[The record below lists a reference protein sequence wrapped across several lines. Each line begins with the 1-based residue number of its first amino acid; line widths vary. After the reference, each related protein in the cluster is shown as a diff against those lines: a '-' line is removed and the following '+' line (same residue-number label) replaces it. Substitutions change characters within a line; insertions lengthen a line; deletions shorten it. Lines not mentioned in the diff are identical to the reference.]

1 MDPTAA
7 NLQGLVGKNFKM
19 DPTLAPRGKVPI
31 LQSSGCTL
39 DASGDTVTM
48 KRTDPGDGMW
58 VPYAAGCAFVGYLSG
73 SQTYVASG
81 PFSGCKFAVGS
92 ANGRTFGAHI
102 AMPGPDSEEDYQA
115 YRDANK
121 LSEWYFNKIPVPDTA
136 SYSASFMFATVGGG
150 KILTM
155 ARMDVRVTTM
165 GGHDGS
171 IFNIYKFK

>member
-7 NLQGLVGKNFKM
+7 NLQALVGKNFTM
-19 DPTLAPRGKVPI
+19 DPKLAPRGKDPM

-39 DASGDTVTM
+39 DASGSTVSM

-58 VPYAAGCAFVGYLSG
+58 VPYAAGCVFVGYLSG
-73 SQTYVASG
+73 SQGYVASG

-92 ANGRTFGAHI
+92 ANGRVFGAHI
-102 AMPGPDSEEDYQA
+102 AMPGPDSEEEYQA
-115 YRDANK
+115 YRTANK

-165 GGHDGS
+165 GGGDGS
-171 IFNIYKFK
+171 IFNVYKFK